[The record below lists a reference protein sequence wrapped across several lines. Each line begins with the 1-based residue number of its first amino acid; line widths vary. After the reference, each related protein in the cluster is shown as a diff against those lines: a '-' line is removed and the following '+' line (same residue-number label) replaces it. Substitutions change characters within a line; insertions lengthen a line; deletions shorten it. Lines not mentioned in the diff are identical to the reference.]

1 VNRRCLRTKPTNGP
15 WLATWTEQMTLRI
28 FAWIIISISF
38 LVPCARAQQAADV
51 AYIEMVRVKP
61 GNEQAFETTLKRHW
75 GWHEKMGEKWAY
87 FVWSVDT
94 GKNEGAY
101 QITSFGHTWK
111 EVDESNALVA
121 GTPGPEEN
129 PDPYHQSME
138 ESYYR
143 YRPDLSTSGPATTP
157 LPVASVTQ
165 ILLRPEAVH
174 DFEIALGRLANA
186 KRPEALSA
194 QWYELVTGG
203 EQPQFLVIEARP
215 NWSSLRNKGEL
226 DAIREA
232 VNGGKVGED
241 TVKTFWNSIRSIYTE
256 TWHYRSDLSRPTVS
270 K

>member
-1 VNRRCLRTKPTNGP
+1 MP
-15 WLATWTEQMTLRI
+15 WTSKWTEPMTLRL
-28 FAWIIISISF
+28 APWIAISISC
-38 LVPCARAQQAADV
+38 LAASAGAQQTGDV
-51 AYIEMVRVKP
+51 AYIEMVRLKP
-61 GNEQAFETTLKRHW
+61 GSEQQFETTLKRHW
-75 GWHEKMGEKWAY
+75 RWHGKMGEKWTY

-94 GKNEGAY
+94 GKSEGVY

-129 PDPYHQSME
+129 PEPYHQSMQ

-143 YRPDLSTSGPATTP
+143 YRPDLSMAGPATTP
-157 LPVASVTQ
+157 LPVACVTQ

-174 DFEIALGRLANA
+174 DFEIALRRLAKA
-186 KRPEALSA
+186 KRPEAFSA
-194 QWYELVTGG
+194 HWYELVTGG

-215 NWSSLRNKGEL
+215 DWSSLRNKGEL

-232 VNGGKVGED
+232 VYDGKVEED
-241 TVKTFWNSIRSIYTE
+241 TVKTFWSSIRSIYAE
-256 TWHYRSDLSRPTVS
+256 TWHYRSDLSRLAGS